1 MNEKSN
7 ERLSWRTKLGFG
19 AGDIFGGGAMVI
31 IGFFYLYFL
40 TDVLLIA
47 PAMAGVVFLVSKMWD
62 AVSDPIM
69 GVISDRTRTRF
80 GRRRPYFLAG
90 VVLVFLS
97 FFMMWF
103 PVDFDLESHR
113 FIFVLV
119 AYIFFSTSYT
129 IVMIPYFALASE
141 LTTDYNERTALMSV
155 RMIFSMASSLL
166 CAVLPLEIVK
176 HFPEVRTGYIV
187 MAVIFALLFSLP
199 FLATFFATKE
209 RPEFQKEPEPFN
221 FKRTF
226 IEPFKV
232 PTFVH
237 VLLMYLFSMAT
248 MDIVMSI
255 MMYFMTYY
263 IGRPG
268 EANFVAGALLIT
280 QIFAIPGYAMI
291 SRKIGKKRTYTIAAI
306 WWLLTMIGSL
316 LITPENPNFVIYVF
330 ACVVGLGSGG
340 IVVMIYSILP
350 DVPDVDELY
359 SDRRREGIFS
369 GLMTFLR
376 KASSAL
382 GIFIVS
388 QIIALSGYIKPVETL
403 VDGKVVLE
411 KQAQSPQFLTSLKVM
426 FALIPALFL
435 VIAIISA
442 ILYRLTP
449 QVHDRLNAML
459 TARRKGEAYDTNEEE
474 DLKRILEGR

>member
-7 ERLSWRTKLGFG
+7 ERLSWGTKLGFG

-69 GVISDRTRTRF
+69 GIISDRTRTRF
-80 GRRRPYFLAG
+80 GRRRPYFLLG

-103 PVDFDLESHR
+103 PVDFALELHR

-141 LTTDYNERTALMSV
+141 LTTDYNERTSLMSV
-155 RMIFSMASSLL
+155 RMIFSMGSSLL

-176 HFPEVRTGYIV
+176 MFPEVRTGYIV
-187 MAVIFALLFSLP
+187 MALVFALLFSLP
-199 FLATFFATKE
+199 FLVTFFATKE
-209 RPEFQKEPEPFN
+209 RPEFQKEPEEFN
-221 FKRTF
+221 FRRTF
-226 IEPFKV
+226 VEPFKT
-232 PTFVH
+232 PTFIH

-263 IGRPG
+263 IGRPD

-280 QIFAIPGYAMI
+280 QMCAIPVYAMI
-291 SRKIGKKRTYTIAAI
+291 SRRIGKKRTYTIAAI
-306 WWLLTMIGSL
+306 WWLVTMILSL
-316 LITPENPNFVIYVF
+316 LITPENPNAVIYVF
-330 ACVVGLGSGG
+330 ACVVGIGSGG

-388 QIIALSGYIKPVETL
+388 QIIAVAGYIKPVETI
-403 VDGKVVLE
+403 VEGKVIIE
-411 KQAQSPQFLTSLKVM
+411 KQAQTPEFLTSLKVM

-435 VIAIISA
+435 TIAIISA

-459 TARRKGEAYDTNEEE
+459 TARRLGKDYDRAEEG
-474 DLKRILEGR
+474 DLKKILEGK

>member
-1 MNEKSN
+1 MNDKSN
-7 ERLSWRTKLGFG
+7 ERLSWGTKLGFG

-31 IGFFYLYFL
+31 IGFFYLFFL
-40 TDVLLIA
+40 TDVLLIS
-47 PAMAGVVFLVSKMWD
+47 PVLAGVVFLVSKMWD

-69 GVISDRTRTRF
+69 GIISDRTRTRF
-80 GRRRPYFLAG
+80 GRRRPYFLLG

-103 PVDFDLESHR
+103 PVDFERETHR
-113 FIFVLV
+113 FIFVLA

-129 IVMIPYFALASE
+129 IVMIPYLALASE
-141 LTTDYNERTALMSV
+141 LTTDYNERTALTSV
-155 RMIFSMASSLL
+155 RMVFSMVSSLV

-176 HFPEVRTGYIV
+176 TFPEVRTGYIV
-187 MAVIFALLFSLP
+187 MALVFASLFSLP

-209 RPEFQKEPEPFN
+209 RPEFQKEPETFN

-226 IEPFKV
+226 VEPFKT
-232 PTFVH
+232 PTFIH

-263 IGRPG
+263 IKRPD
-268 EANFVAGALLIT
+268 EANYVLGALLIA
-280 QIFAIPGYAMI
+280 QIVAIPLFAVI
-291 SRKIGKKRTYTIAAI
+291 SGKIGKKRTFVYAAI
-306 WWLLTMIGSL
+306 MWLVTMCFSL
-316 LITPENPNFVIYVF
+316 LITPDNHDIVIYVF
-330 ACVVGLGSGG
+330 CAIVGIGSGG

-359 SDRRREGIFS
+359 SERRREGIFS

-388 QIIALSGYIKPVETL
+388 QIIFWAGYLKPVETII
-403 VDGKVVLE
+403 DGKAVIE
-411 KQAQSPQFLTSLKVM
+411 RQAQTPEFLISLKIM
-426 FALIPALFL
+426 FALVPALFL
-435 VIAIISA
+435 SIAIISA
-442 ILYRLTP
+442 IRYRLTP
-449 QVHDRLNAML
+449 EVHDRLNITL
-459 TARRKGEAYDTNEEE
+459 TARRRGKDYNKTEEQQ
-474 DLKRILEGR
+474 LKKTLEGE